1 MEKDKKDR
9 KNKVIIGIIII
20 SIVIILSIIFFIVDR
35 KDKKENSLEENW
47 ENPYTEIDKNEIEY
61 QENATIDELKEET
74 GLTADS
80 NLYEI
85 NTEYDGRKVLNIKTD
100 IQYKVAFA
108 GIIKGQAPTI
118 EEIDTIMQENH
129 PTENGI
135 WIEKNSRTKL
145 LELLKENTNSEYD
158 INEKGYLII
167 KEKREQNDI
176 DKNLE
181 RLINTNKQTIVTIS
195 NIYYEVDSV
204 TGEIVEYPF
213 EQLDNYQAYDQITSG
228 DNTIIVITSNA
239 NQTLTNQEILRQ
251 WTQF

>member
-1 MEKDKKDR
+1 MKKDKK
-9 KNKVIIGIIII
+9 NKVMIIGIIII
-20 SIVIILSIIFFIVDR
+20 TIIVIAIIIFFIANR
-35 KDKKENSLEENW
+35 KDNKEDNLEENW

-61 QENATIDELKEET
+61 QENTTIDELKEET

-80 NLYEI
+80 NLYEV

-118 EEIDTIMQENH
+118 EEVDTIIEENH
-129 PTENGI
+129 PTENGV
-135 WIEKNSRTKL
+135 WIDKNSRTKFL
-145 LELLKENTNSEYD
+145 QLLKGNTNSEYD
-158 INEKGYLII
+158 INEKGYLNI

-176 DKNLE
+176 DKSLE
-181 RLINTNKQTIVTIS
+181 KLINTNKQIVVTIS

-239 NQTLTNQEILRQ
+239 NQTLTNQDILRQ
-251 WTQF
+251 WMQ